1 MPIETS
7 SPPSTTGA
15 ETSTPSSEEWKQ
27 LYTQCR
33 TIIDEGSSLINYLPD
48 IQHHEELID
57 DMFFELRIEL
67 EQYLQVPV
75 FDFFLELTTGKLY
88 RVDEATRNLTEAD
101 LRDHADKILAA
112 DRKELSQ
119 FIKNNVFKKT
129 HVSRLPSGANVVDC
143 VWVRKWG
150 RNGEIKSRLCARG
163 CFDRQKQMIEKHSST
178 ASRLSQRLVISQF
191 MIDGIIYTDRSFSRL
206 LRRISA

>member
-1 MPIETS
+1 MTA
-7 SPPSTTGA
+7 GA
-15 ETSTPSSEEWKQ
+15 EASTPSSEEFKQ

-33 TIIDEGSSLINYLPD
+33 AIMDEGSSLINYLPD

-57 DMFFELRIEL
+57 EMFLELSAEL
-67 EQYLQVPV
+67 EQHLPASG

-101 LRDHADKILAA
+101 FQAHADKVLAA
-112 DRKELSQ
+112 DRKELSH
-119 FIKNNVFKKT
+119 FIKNNVFKKI

-163 CFDRQKQMIEKHSST
+163 CLTVR
-178 ASRLSQRLVISQF
+178 SR
-191 MIDGIIYTDRSFSRL
+191 
-206 LRRISA
+206 